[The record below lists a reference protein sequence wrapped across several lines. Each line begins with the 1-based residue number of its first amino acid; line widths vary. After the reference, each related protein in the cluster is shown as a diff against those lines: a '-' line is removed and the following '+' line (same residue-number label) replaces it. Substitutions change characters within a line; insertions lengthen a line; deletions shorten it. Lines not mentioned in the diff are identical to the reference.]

1 MVDIDKAVSEVFE
14 LLQNYG
20 HNNYV
25 GERVTCLQHSLQC
38 AKCAESEGASK
49 EVSISLMIASFY
61 QVYMVNILKF

>member
-49 EVSISLMIASFY
+49 EVSKSRDSIFF
-61 QVYMVNILKF
+61 QVYMVNILNF